1 MNKLLELTGLGA
13 HDLKII
19 LFSIIYALI
28 YIILGFIM
36 SRLYKKLIKR
46 ILKLKTAGKRR
57 ATIGNVILSVGKY
70 FIWFLVI
77 ILVLEAF
84 GIKTAP
90 ILAGAGILGLAI
102 GLGAQRL
109 VADFISG
116 FFILFEESFSIGEV
130 VEIDGFKGEVI
141 DIGLRTTKIKEWR
154 GSLKIINNGD
164 IHTLINH
171 SRYNSVAVV
180 NMTVA
185 YDTDLDSLKKLIT
198 NYFIDYKKDNL
209 LSMPKYIGVTSFNS
223 SDIEVRII
231 AETNPHAYYQ
241 IERDIRNDLKI
252 LFKDNNI
259 EIPFPQL
266 VITEKTTNK

>member
-1 MNKLLELTGLGA
+1 MNILNEVTTYLDENLLSVL
-13 HDLKII
+13 ISI
-19 LFSIIYALI
+19 LYSLI
-28 YIILGFIM
+28 YIILGMITT
-36 SRLYKKLIKR
+36 RLYRRLLTR
-46 ILKLKTAGKRR
+46 ILKLKTAAKRR

-70 FIWFLVI
+70 FIWFLVS
-77 ILVLEAF
+77 ILILESF

-116 FFILFEESFSIGEV
+116 FFILFEESFSIGEI

-198 NYFIDYKKDNL
+198 NYFINYKKDNL
-209 LSMPKYIGVTSFNS
+209 LSMPKYIGVTSLNS

-241 IERDIRNDLKI
+241 IERDIRNDLKV

-266 VITEKTTNK
+266 VITEKKE